1 VEGAP
6 PRSAEDLRRWV
17 RARSPQPFDDAEV
30 VPRASRVDWIYGP
43 DQYELALL
51 ARLVED
57 GFAANRHVHY
67 PRNHG
72 SVARRVAFRATS
84 TGAGSV
90 VVRVAGRADVA
101 SGDDARVR
109 TVDGGLE
116 LRFAAHGVAVE
127 LTVTGEVGSAP
138 TIGVSP
144 GAILAGWTAS
154 IDGGPWHAVRPRP
167 GGERP
172 PHLDPPGSVDVVA
185 RPGPDGVLDV
195 GAPVLG
201 RPVLPPGR
209 EPAVTSGESV
219 AEALADER
227 ALETRHD
234 LVPLPQGGWTTRHPL
249 GFRYLRVSD
258 GSSAP
263 VAVRAQVAPVARPG
277 AFACSDD
284 GLTRIWAA
292 AQYTLRL
299 CDQGLMIDG
308 IKRDRMPWA
317 GDQALS
323 TLANAFALGDGE
335 VVADGLVA
343 LGRPEHGY
351 VNGIADYSLW
361 WVVNADLYVRY
372 FGDAGFAEREAVH
385 LDAFIADLARHADEG
400 GVFRP
405 AAQRGGFVD
414 SGAGSVF
421 LDWGLALEHG
431 RDPVALQM
439 LWCWAL
445 RSAVRLLDSAGHPGR
460 TRWERLA
467 DRVESTLRSRGWVP
481 GAGRWA
487 DYLDAG
493 AAASPAPYANFLAVL
508 ASLHPD
514 GVPEGVAAS
523 IRGGTAGTPFMTAFR
538 LRALLAAGEHDV
550 VLDEIRRSWGAML
563 DAGPGTFWEEAAKGE
578 DELAMYGRP
587 FGRSRCHAWSA
598 GPAAILPEAVLGV
611 RPLADGWT
619 RFAVQPRLG
628 DLAWAGVVI
637 PAPSGDL
644 VVHADSDRISV
655 RVPAGAALV
664 RDDRVEHGPA
674 VIEWSTAE
682 ARMTAPAGIG
692 NSGEGGAHG
701 AP

>member
-1 VEGAP
+1 VGEAP
-6 PRSAEDLRRWV
+6 PHSADELRRWV

-30 VPRASRVDWIYGP
+30 RPRASHVDWIYGP

-72 SVARRVAFRATS
+72 RVAHRVAFRATS
-84 TGAGSV
+84 TGAGAV

-101 SGDDARVR
+101 EHDGVR
-109 TVDGGLE
+109 AQPVEGALE
-116 LRFAAHGVAVE
+116 LGFAGPDVEIE
-127 LTVTGEVGSAP
+127 LTVTGDAGSVPAVAVP
-138 TIGVSP
+138 S
-144 GAILAGWTAS
+144 GAILADWTAS
-154 IDGGPWHAVRPRP
+154 IGGGPWHAVRPRA

-201 RPVLPPGR
+201 HPVLPYGR
-209 EPAVTSGESV
+209 EPGVTSGESV

-227 ALETRHD
+227 VLETRHD
-234 LVPLPQGGWTTRHPL
+234 VVPLPQGGWTTRHPL
-249 GFRYLRVSD
+249 GFRYLRVAD
-258 GSSAP
+258 GASAP
-263 VAVRAQVAPVARPG
+263 VSVRAQVAPVARPG
-277 AFACSDD
+277 AFACSDER
-284 GLTRIWAA
+284 LTRIWAA

-323 TLANAFALGDGE
+323 TLANAFALGDGD

-372 FGDAGFAEREAVH
+372 FGDTGFAEREAAHV
-385 LDAFIADLARHADEG
+385 DAFVADLAEHADDD

-405 AAQRGGFVD
+405 TAHRGGFVD
-414 SGAGSVF
+414 SGPGSVF

-445 RSAVRLLDSAGHPGR
+445 RSAARLLAGAGHPGA
-460 TRWERLA
+460 TRWARLA
-467 DRVESTLRSRGWVP
+467 DRVESTVRSRGRVP
-481 GAGRWA
+481 GADRWA

-493 AAASPAPYANFLAVL
+493 AAATPAPYANFLAVL
-508 ASLHPD
+508 AGLHPD
-514 GVPEGVAAS
+514 GVPAGVAAS
-523 IRGGTAGTPFMTAFR
+523 IRSGTAGTPFMTAFR
-538 LRALLAAGEHDV
+538 LRALLAAGEHDA

-563 DAGPGTFWEEAAKGE
+563 DAGPGTFWEEAANGAGE
-578 DELAMYGRP
+578 LTMYGRP

-619 RFAVQPRLG
+619 RFAVEPRLG
-628 DLAWAGVVI
+628 DLDWAGAVI
-637 PAPSGDL
+637 PAPTGDL
-644 VVHADSDRISV
+644 VVHADRERVSV
-655 RVPAGAALV
+655 RVPAGMALV

-674 VIEWSTAE
+674 VIEWSTAQMRH
-682 ARMTAPAGIG
+682 AAPAGLG
-692 NSGEGGAHG
+692 TGGEGGADG